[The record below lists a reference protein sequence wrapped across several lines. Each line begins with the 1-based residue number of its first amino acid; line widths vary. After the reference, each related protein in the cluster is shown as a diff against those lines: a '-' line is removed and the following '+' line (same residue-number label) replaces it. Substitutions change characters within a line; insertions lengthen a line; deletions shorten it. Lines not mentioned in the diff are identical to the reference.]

1 MTWFLD
7 VGGVEVAL
15 LAVVALGA
23 AVGFVAGMFGV
34 GGGFLLIPLLH
45 VILNVPLHLAV
56 GAVLCQTIAISLGS
70 LVRYRKMGHAETR
83 VDTLLLGGSILGVLV
98 GSELHHELGQRGN
111 VFVFGKSIAVS
122 DMIVSSTFCVIF
134 FAVAVLLWFK
144 ETAPVGDDVNPGPL
158 SKFRIPPYLDLPVAG
173 LKNVSAPLICYI
185 GLALGICSG
194 LLGIGGG
201 VILMPIMLYGFGFN
215 IRKAAGTGIAMI
227 LVVSLIGTLRHS
239 LAGNVHLGFAVTLMV
254 GSALAAQVGAGL
266 TQRLHPT
273 FLRKALATM
282 IVVANIALLLK
293 VFR

>member
-15 LAVVALGA
+15 LAVIALGA
-23 AVGFVAGMFGV
+23 GVGFVAGMFGV

-45 VILNVPLHLAV
+45 VVLDVPLHLVV

-70 LVRYRKMGHAETR
+70 LLRYRKMGHAETR
-83 VDTLLLGGSILGVLV
+83 LDILLLGGSILGVLV
-98 GSELHHELGQRGN
+98 GSELHLYLGQRGS
-111 VFVFGKSIAVS
+111 VDVLGKSVAIS
-122 DMIVSSTFCVIF
+122 DMIVSSTFCLLYF
-134 FAVAVLLWFK
+134 GVAVTLWLK
-144 ETAPVGDDVNPGPL
+144 EAASVGDAIKAGPL
-158 SKFRIPPYLDLPVAG
+158 SKIRLPPHLDLPVAG
-173 LKNVSAPLICYI
+173 LQQVSGPLICYI
-185 GLALGICSG
+185 GLALGIFSG
-194 LLGIGGG
+194 LLGVGGG

-282 IVVANIALLLK
+282 IVAANIALLLK
-293 VFR
+293 VFH

>member
-7 VGGVEVAL
+7 IGGVEIAL
-15 LAVVALGA
+15 LAIVALGA
-23 AVGFVAGMFGV
+23 GVGFIAGMFGV

-45 VILNVPLHLAV
+45 VILDVPLDLVV

-70 LVRYRKMGHAETR
+70 LLRYRRMGHAETR
-83 VDTLLLGGSILGVLV
+83 LDILLLGGSILGVLV
-98 GSELHHELGQRGN
+98 GSELHHYLGQQGTLN
-111 VFVFGKSIAVS
+111 VFGKTIPIS
-122 DMIVSSTFCVIF
+122 DVIVSSTFCVIYF
-134 FAVAVLLWFK
+134 GVAVLLWLK
-144 ETAPVGDDVNPGPL
+144 EAASIGKDITPGPL
-158 SKFRIPPYLDLPVAG
+158 SRMRIPPYVDFPIAG
-173 LKNVSAPLICYI
+173 LRQVSAPIICYV
-185 GLALGICSG
+185 GLALGILSG

-201 VILMPIMLYGFGFN
+201 VVLMPIMLYGFGFN

-239 LAGNVHLGFAVTLMV
+239 LAGNVHLGLAVSLMV

-282 IVVANIALLLK
+282 IVTANIALLLK
-293 VFR
+293 VFG

>member
-15 LAVVALGA
+15 LAVLALGVG
-23 AVGFVAGMFGV
+23 VGFVAGMFGV

-45 VILNVPLHLAV
+45 VVLDVPLPLVV

-70 LVRYRKMGHAETR
+70 LLRYRKMGHAETR
-83 VDTLLLGGSILGVLV
+83 LDILLLGGSILGVLV
-98 GSELHHELGQRGN
+98 GSELHHYLSQRGA
-111 VFVFGKSIAVS
+111 VEIFGKSVAIS
-122 DMIVSSTFCVIF
+122 DMIVSSVFCLVYF
-134 FAVAVLLWFK
+134 GVAVLLWLK
-144 ETAPVGDDVNPGPL
+144 EAASIGEDVHPGPL
-158 SKFRIPPYLDLPVAG
+158 ARIRLPPYVDFPTADLRQ
-173 LKNVSAPLICYI
+173 VSAPVICYI
-185 GLALGICSG
+185 GLALGIFSG

-239 LAGNVHLGFAVTLMV
+239 LAGNVHLGLAVCLMV

-282 IVVANIALLLK
+282 IVAANIALLLK

>member
-15 LAVVALGA
+15 LAIVALGA
-23 AVGFVAGMFGV
+23 GVGFVAGMFGV

-45 VILNVPLHLAV
+45 VILNVPLHLVV

-70 LVRYRKMGHAETR
+70 LLRYRNMGHAETR
-83 VDTLLLGGSILGVLV
+83 LDILLLGGSILGVLV
-98 GSELHHELGQRGN
+98 GSELHHYLGQQGT
-111 VFVFGKSIAVS
+111 VEIFGKVIAIS
-122 DMIVSSTFCVIF
+122 DVIVSSVFCVLYF
-134 FAVAVLLWFK
+134 GVAVLLWTK
-144 ETAPVGDDVNPGPL
+144 EAASIGDDINPGPL
-158 SKFRIPPYLDLPVAG
+158 ARFRLPPLVDFPVAG
-173 LKNVSAPLICYI
+173 LKQLSAPLICYI
-185 GLALGICSG
+185 GLALGIFSG

-282 IVVANIALLLK
+282 IVVANVALLLK